1 MNYMEQVAQMLGVE
15 LEEEFKIKGDNSR
28 YKFTKSELCYFNEE
42 KQCWLKVFGLL
53 EKILKGNYE
62 IIKPIL
68 DEAEREY
75 LSNVIK
81 PFRDM
86 VKIVIKY
93 DSDKYEYIA
102 IKYRSHE
109 KNVGTVYFPPFK
121 KGTMYNGMKTGK
133 AYSLNELGL

>member
-28 YKFTKSELCYFNEE
+28 YKFTKSEMCYFNEE

-62 IIKPIL
+62 IKKPIL
-68 DEAEREY
+68 DDVEKEY

-81 PFRDM
+81 PFRDR
-86 VKIVIKY
+86 VTTVIKF
-93 DSDKYEYIA
+93 DSGKYEYIA
-102 IKYRSHE
+102 IRYRSLE
-109 KNVGTVYFPPFK
+109 EYIGTVRFPAFK
-121 KGTMYNGMKTGK
+121 KGTMYKGMITDK